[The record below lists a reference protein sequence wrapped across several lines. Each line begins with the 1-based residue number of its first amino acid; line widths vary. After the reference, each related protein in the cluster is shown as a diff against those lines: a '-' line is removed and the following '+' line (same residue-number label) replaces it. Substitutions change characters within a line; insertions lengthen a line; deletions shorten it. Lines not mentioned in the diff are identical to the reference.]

1 MANEDIRLRLKP
13 EWVQAIDLLAKQGD
27 VSRSE
32 VVNGLL
38 AAYFSQA
45 EARQGQLDVILAQ
58 LAAQTRLLQALAAAV
73 GIGLDAE
80 GQPQAAAQ
88 KEPEAPVTTPQPAA
102 SEAAPQSDP
111 LAYYAEALRHEPD
124 FQDLLGGPDTPA
136 VPEKASLLSRWIR
149 R

>member
-73 GIGLDAE
+73 GLSLDAE
-80 GQPQAAAQ
+80 GQPLPARG
-88 KEPEAPVTTPQPAA
+88 EPEAPATLPQAA
-102 SEAAPQSDP
+102 AAEAAPQSDP